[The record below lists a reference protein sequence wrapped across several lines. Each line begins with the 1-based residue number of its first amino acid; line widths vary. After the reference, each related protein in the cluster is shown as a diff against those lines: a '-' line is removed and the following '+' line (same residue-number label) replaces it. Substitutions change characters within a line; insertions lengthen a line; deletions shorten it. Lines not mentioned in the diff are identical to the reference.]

1 MNADPINIMK
11 NEKVINASASE
22 MTPSLH
28 ISKQM
33 YNQTYANID
42 EDAVTANTPKSL
54 ILFNCA
60 CRYAR
65 NSYCGNNHQVESSR
79 TNYSGWSKFSR
90 FFS

>member
-1 MNADPINIMK
+1 MNADAINIMK

-33 YNQTYANID
+33 YNQIYANID

-60 CRYAR
+60 CRYTR
-65 NSYCGNNHQVESSR
+65 NSYRSYNHQVESSR
-79 TNYSGWSKFSR
+79 TNNSGRSQLSR
-90 FFS
+90 F